1 MQSAVEVS
9 ALHLNFSARL
19 VAYFMQLR
27 MIIAE
32 DASVIFHPGLSTVLA
47 LGAL

>member
-9 ALHLNFSARL
+9 ASHLNFSA
-19 VAYFMQLR
+19 VAYFKHR
-27 MIIAE
+27 MMMI
-32 DASVIFHPGLSTVLA
+32 ASVTFHPGLSTDQA